1 MSLYVNG
8 TKRREDV
15 WCVCQNLTAN
25 LRLSNFHW
33 RKNRGGSIP
42 PMPSGQGGNARG
54 LLLLDFDKHIYGGIA
69 QLGERLPCTQKVV
82 GSIPT
87 GSTKYVVLVR
97 NFKVYL

>member
-1 MSLYVNG
+1 MSLYVNE

-54 LLLLDFDKHIYGGIA
+54 LLLLDFDKHIN
-69 QLGERLPCTQKVV
+69 T
-82 GSIPT
+82 T
-87 GSTKYVVLVR
+87 GP
-97 NFKVYL
+97 